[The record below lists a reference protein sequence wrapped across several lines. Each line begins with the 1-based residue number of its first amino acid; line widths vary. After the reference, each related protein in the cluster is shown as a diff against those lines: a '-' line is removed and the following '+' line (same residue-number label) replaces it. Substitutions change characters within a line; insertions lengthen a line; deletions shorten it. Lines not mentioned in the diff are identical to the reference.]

1 MSARED
7 SVVRGRGGVL
17 LATLVLFLV
26 WSNTFLAFEVLLRP
40 AGGAVAPMTWL
51 DLSVAR
57 FVPVFP
63 ICAAYCFLAR
73 RRESVALVKRHPL
86 RLAVCALTA
95 VPVYSLTLYYGMQH
109 GVSGPVASLLTTM
122 SPLYLVLIGAAAL
135 RERIS
140 GRKVAGLVL
149 GFGGVALV
157 ASGQEGGGAEGGS
170 VAAALVAAVAPLAWA
185 VYSALTKPVMRDASP
200 ALWTYLVLTFGAAP
214 LIVLT
219 PFAGGPAMARLD
231 ATEWALLL
239 YLSLAATVFGN
250 AVWSFLLRRLPAS
263 TTGFTVFLN
272 PPLTTASKRVLSWLL
287 PASFT
292 FSIAPIQWVGGALA
306 LVGVGL
312 VVLGGA
318 RREGSA
324 EVARRRGE

>member
-1 MSARED
+1 MNARED
-7 SVVRGRGGVL
+7 SAARGRGGLL

-40 AGGAVAPMTWL
+40 AGGGVAPMTWL

-63 ICAAYCFLAR
+63 ICAAYCFLVR
-73 RRESVALVKRHPL
+73 RRESVAVVRKHPL
-86 RLAVCALTA
+86 RLALCALTA
-95 VPVYSLTLYYGMQH
+95 VPVYGTTLYYGMQH

-135 RERIS
+135 HERIS
-140 GRKVAGLVL
+140 ARKVAGLVL

-157 ASGQEGGGAEGGS
+157 ASAQEGGGGGS
-170 VAAALVAAVAPLAWA
+170 VAAAAIAAIAPLAWA
-185 VYSALTKPVMRDASP
+185 VYSALTKTALRDATP
-200 ALWTYLVLTFGAAP
+200 VLWTYLVLTFGSAP
-214 LIVLT
+214 MLLLV

-239 YLSLAATVFGN
+239 YLSIAATVFGN

-318 RREGSA
+318 RREGPA
-324 EVARRRGE
+324 GYARRREG